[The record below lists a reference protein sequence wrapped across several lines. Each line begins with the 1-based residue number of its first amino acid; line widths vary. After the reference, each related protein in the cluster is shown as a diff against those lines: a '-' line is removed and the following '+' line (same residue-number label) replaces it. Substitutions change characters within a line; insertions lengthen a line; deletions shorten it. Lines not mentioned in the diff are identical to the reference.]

1 MITLI
6 DERLRLFVERIERI
20 EEEQK
25 GSADDKRDVYGEVK
39 AVGYDAKTVREI
51 VKLRKMERNA
61 RQEAEALLDV
71 YKDALGLN

>member
-1 MITLI
+1 MDTVN
-6 DERLRLFVERIERI
+6 DDRLRLLIERIERI

-25 GSADDKRDVYGEVK
+25 GLADDKRDVYGGAK
-39 AVGYDAKTVREI
+39 ATGYDVKTMRAV

-61 RQEAEALLDV
+61 RQEEEALLDV